1 LLQFMTLNRPITAGG
16 FDQVGAVE
24 IHWPDGQVEKLQLQ
38 HVDRIY
44 TIQEAHG
51 ILTSYSSRK

>member
-1 LLQFMTLNRPITAGG
+1 MTLNRPITAGG